1 MTSVK
6 VLSEKPI
13 SIAELRDDL
22 ESIKKRDGELGFR
35 SNKTL
40 EYLTQFVGK
49 GSRKELIK
57 KLQGLD
63 IPRLKDTHII
73 KIADFMPTK
82 VEDLKIVLQGYP
94 ITINNDN
101 LKKISSTVQEF
112 SEKK

>member
-6 VLSEKPI
+6 ILSEKPI
-13 SIAELRDDL
+13 SIGELKDDL
-22 ESIKKRDGELGFR
+22 ESIQKRDGELGFR

-40 EYLTQFVGK
+40 EYLNQFVGTEN
-49 GSRKELIK
+49 RKDLVK
-57 KLQGLD
+57 KLQALN

-82 VEDLKIVLQGYP
+82 VEELKIVLQGYP

-101 LKKISSTVQEF
+101 LKKICSTVEE
-112 SEKK
+112 SSGKK

>member
-13 SIAELRDDL
+13 SIGELKDDL
-22 ESIKKRDGELGFR
+22 ESIQKRDGELGFR

-40 EYLTQFVGK
+40 EYLNHFVGK
-49 GSRKELIK
+49 ENRKELVK
-57 KLQGLD
+57 KLQALN

-82 VEDLKIVLQGYP
+82 VEELKIVLQGYP

-101 LKKISSTVQEF
+101 LKKVCSTVEEF
-112 SEKK
+112 SGKK